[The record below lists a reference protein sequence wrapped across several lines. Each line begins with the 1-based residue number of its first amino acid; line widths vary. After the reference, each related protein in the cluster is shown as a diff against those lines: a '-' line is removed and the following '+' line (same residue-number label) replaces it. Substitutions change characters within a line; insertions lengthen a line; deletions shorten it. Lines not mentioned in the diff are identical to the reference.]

1 MSQKRCTLLAD
12 ADCFTLLVRRVEAE
26 VGTATAMA
34 ARTQY
39 RRAGSITGRQKGKTI
54 QDTSNNMRNIIR
66 KEEEIQGGELRRVFP
81 RLLKQTVMQR
91 IKSKLLKLKQLLL

>member
-12 ADCFTLLVRRVEAE
+12 ADCFTLVVRRVEAE

-54 QDTSNNMRNIIR
+54 QDTSNYMRNIIR
-66 KEEEIQGGELRRVFP
+66 EEEEIQGGEPRRVFP
-81 RLLKQTVMQR
+81 RLLTQTAVQ
-91 IKSKLLKLKQLLL
+91 